1 MKQDRSLPLVA
12 SLGGLALAS
21 WAISRALAPRF
32 SFEEKVVLI
41 TGGSRGLGFVMAQ
54 QVCAEGGRVVLL
66 ARDREELQRAHDELK
81 FAGGDVSIIPCDLL
95 DRAQIENAV
104 RTVVDHLGRIDVLIN
119 NAGIIAVGPLEHMT
133 REDFER
139 AMQLHMWAPFTL
151 IQEVIPWMR
160 RQRGGRIVNISSIGG
175 KVAVPHLAPYSASKF
190 ALTGLSDSMR
200 AELARDGIYV
210 TTVAPGLMRTG
221 SHVNAQFKGKH
232 AEEFAW
238 FALAIG
244 VPGLSMKVER
254 AAAKILSACRRGQP
268 ALTLT
273 VPARLAIAANAVFPN
288 LTAHAMSLTNRMLPN
303 ATDSSG
309 DRLRSGGKSRSERL
323 SPSWLT
329 WLADRAI
336 GRTNQPHGT
345 AAP

>member
-1 MKQDRSLPLVA
+1 MKPARSLPFA
-12 SLGGLALAS
+12 LGGIALAS
-21 WAISRALAPRF
+21 WAISRTLAPKM
-32 SFEEKVVLI
+32 SFAGKVVLI
-41 TGGSRGLGFVMAQ
+41 TGGSRGLGFVMAR

-66 ARDREELQRAHDELK
+66 ARDREELQRVHDEL
-81 FAGGDVSIIPCDLL
+81 AASGGDVSIIPCDLV
-95 DRAQIENAV
+95 DRAQIETAV
-104 RTVVDHLGRIDVLIN
+104 QTVISHLGRIDVLIN
-119 NAGIIAVGPLEHMT
+119 NAGIIQVGPLEHMT

-139 AMQLHMWAPFTL
+139 AMQLHLWAPFTL
-151 IQEVIPWMR
+151 MQEVIPWMR

-200 AELARDGIYV
+200 AELAHDRIYI
-210 TTVAPGLMRTG
+210 TTVWPGLMRTG

-244 VPGLSMKVER
+244 LPGLSMKVER

-273 VPARLAIAANAVFPN
+273 LPARAAIAANAVFPN
-288 LTAHAMSLTNRMLPN
+288 LTARAMNVTNRLLPN

-309 DRLRSGGKSRSERL
+309 DTLRSGGKSRSHKL
-323 SPSWLT
+323 TPTWLT

-336 GRTNQPHGT
+336 PRTNQPRGT